1 MGLPPPLGD
10 DVEGAVSRESME
22 GGEMQGSN
30 GALKILR
37 VQGWEGEE
45 GPARETQQE
54 WEK

>member
-1 MGLPPPLGD
+1 
-10 DVEGAVSRESME
+10 
-22 GGEMQGSN
+22 MQGSD

-37 VQGWEGEE
+37 VQGREGEE